1 MFLIEITCFQ
11 TDWIIPMLDY
21 SYSEIGENTPMEDE
35 GQSGG
40 GTKIDPHIQN
50 DIKMLITAM

>member
-1 MFLIEITCFQ
+1 
-11 TDWIIPMLDY
+11 MLDY